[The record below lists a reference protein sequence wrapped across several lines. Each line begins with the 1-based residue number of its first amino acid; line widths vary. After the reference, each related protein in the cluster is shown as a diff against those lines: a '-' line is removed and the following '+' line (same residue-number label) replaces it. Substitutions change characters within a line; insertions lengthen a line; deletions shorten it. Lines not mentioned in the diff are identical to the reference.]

1 MNKKNLII
9 YLLFSLFFLTGT
21 RIHAQEK
28 VLIRGKVT
36 SSTDKEALIGVS
48 VVEVDKDNR
57 TVMGTQTDLDGNYS
71 LRVTVGTGHKLVF
84 SYIGFKNKTI
94 NISAQREVNCVLD
107 EDTHSLGEVT
117 VVAQRKVSTGFM
129 NVAERDMTFAYSK
142 IDASEVEGLPVAS
155 IDEALQGRMAGV
167 DIVANSGEPGA
178 GMSIRVR
185 GISSINAN
193 ADPLIV
199 VDGIPYETS
208 ISGDFDFATADE
220 NSYSQLLNISP
231 SDIEEITVLKD
242 AASCALYGNKGANGV
257 LLINTKRGTVGT
269 PRVSYSFKGSMTK
282 MGDPIP
288 TLNGDQYTAMIQ
300 EAFQNS
306 GTPINLTNYPEFARD
321 PNNPYYYHNY
331 GQNTDWVDAITQ
343 TGYMQDHNISVSGGG
358 QKALYRMSLGYYDQK
373 GNVIGQGYNRF
384 SLSFN
389 LNYLISER
397 LRVMADVTY
406 THGKTKKNYME
417 DLLESAYTKMP
428 NQSIYEYTDSGE
440 QTSNY
445 FSPESTP
452 QGSFTSA
459 DLDKYKKGVYNPV
472 AMANEGSGSIVS
484 DRIRPRFQLQ
494 YNILD
499 GLIYRGDVAFDITSE
514 KTKRFLPQIATGRP
528 WTENTVN
535 RASDNDSEMFLVTTL
550 NTLTYTPNLGK
561 DHVLMLGGR
570 LQTTDKQSERYYIV
584 TSNTA
589 STILTDP
596 STESRIISAVTERPQ
611 ERNVSVSGQAQ
622 YSLMDRYLL
631 NLVLRCDGDSKFSR
645 NHRYGYFPSIS
656 ARWRMS
662 SEPFMKNLTFIDDF
676 SLRASY
682 GKNGNAPGKN
692 YQYQSKYNSYAYTYL
707 GQQGIYISNM
717 EMEDLR
723 WEKKSE
729 LNLGANLI
737 MFDDRI
743 NMDFNWYK
751 NRTED
756 LYFEGVG
763 ISTTSGYSSVPMN
776 VGTVDNEGWEF
787 SLFSTPYRDK
797 NWTVTFRM
805 NLAHSA
811 NIIRSLSDNISLSS
825 TPTAENGKYLSRIQ
839 EGNPI
844 GSFYGYRYKGVYLNE
859 SQTIAKDK
867 SGNPIYT
874 YENGVRTP
882 VKMKFWYPTNG
893 YEFQAGDAMYEDI
906 NNDGN
911 INYQD
916 IVYLGDANPSLTGG
930 FGPSVKFKNWS
941 LDAYFYFRYGSD
953 IVNSTKMSME
963 SMYGFENQSTAT
975 LKRWRYAYENEADAP
990 DDLLPRALY
999 RAGYN
1004 WLGSDRYV
1012 EDGSFLRWQSL
1023 TLRYNFDR
1031 KLIQKL
1037 GLSALSVSG
1046 TLYNLYVWTNY
1057 TGMDPEVSF
1066 KSLSK
1071 DIYQIGYDESK
1082 APRAKT
1088 FTLGLNLTF

>member
-1 MNKKNLII
+1 
-9 YLLFSLFFLTGT
+9 
-21 RIHAQEK
+21 
-28 VLIRGKVT
+28 
-36 SSTDKEALIGVS
+36 
-48 VVEVDKDNR
+48 
-57 TVMGTQTDLDGNYS
+57 
-71 LRVTVGTGHKLVF
+71 
-84 SYIGFKNKTI
+84 
-94 NISAQREVNCVLD
+94 
-107 EDTHSLGEVT
+107 
-117 VVAQRKVSTGFM
+117 
-129 NVAERDMTFAYSK
+129 
-142 IDASEVEGLPVAS
+142 
-155 IDEALQGRMAGV
+155 
-167 DIVANSGEPGA
+167 
-178 GMSIRVR
+178 
-185 GISSINAN
+185 
-193 ADPLIV
+193 
-199 VDGIPYETS
+199 
-208 ISGDFDFATADE
+208 
-220 NSYSQLLNISP
+220 
-231 SDIEEITVLKD
+231 
-242 AASCALYGNKGANGV
+242 
-257 LLINTKRGTVGT
+257 
-269 PRVSYSFKGSMTK
+269 
-282 MGDPIP
+282 
-288 TLNGDQYTAMIQ
+288 
-300 EAFQNS
+300 
-306 GTPINLTNYPEFARD
+306 
-321 PNNPYYYHNY
+321 
-331 GQNTDWVDAITQ
+331 
-343 TGYMQDHNISVSGGG
+343 
-358 QKALYRMSLGYYDQK
+358 
-373 GNVIGQGYNRF
+373 
-384 SLSFN
+384 
-389 LNYLISER
+389 
-397 LRVMADVTY
+397 
-406 THGKTKKNYME
+406 
-417 DLLESAYTKMP
+417 
-428 NQSIYEYTDSGE
+428 
-440 QTSNY
+440 
-445 FSPESTP
+445 
-452 QGSFTSA
+452 
-459 DLDKYKKGVYNPV
+459 
-472 AMANEGSGSIVS
+472 
-484 DRIRPRFQLQ
+484 
-494 YNILD
+494 
-499 GLIYRGDVAFDITSE
+499 
-514 KTKRFLPQIATGRP
+514 
-528 WTENTVN
+528 
-535 RASDNDSEMFLVTTL
+535 
-550 NTLTYTPNLGK
+550 
-561 DHVLMLGGR
+561 MLGGR

>member
-9 YLLFSLFFLTGT
+9 CLLFSLFFLTGT

>member
-9 YLLFSLFFLTGT
+9 CLLFSLFFLTGT

-71 LRVTVGTGHKLVF
+71 LRVTVGTDHKLVF

-645 NHRYGYFPSIS
+645 NHRSGYFPSIS